1 MVAEQPRLGLQ
12 SFTMFDCN
20 NRLHN
25 INMWL
30 SVQYWDMFYSDNP
43 SEWRENTK
51 KVTFSDKDQVKEVQ
65 TEYQYYKAEDEEVI

>member
-1 MVAEQPRLGLQ
+1 
-12 SFTMFDCN
+12 
-20 NRLHN
+20 
-25 INMWL
+25 MWL